1 MIGRTLLRYQVV
13 ARLGQG
19 GMGVV
24 YQGHDPRLDRPVAL
38 KVLPPDRLA
47 DPIERRRFEREA
59 RVASSLNH
67 PGIVTIYEIGT
78 ADGVDVIA
86 MEYITGR
93 QLAELIP
100 AGGLPIGKALDWGA
114 QMADAL
120 AKAHAAGII
129 HRDLKPANVMVNEDG
144 RIKILD
150 FGLARAVEMRPA
162 PGAEAGASA
171 VGADDATLTAPL
183 TMAGTVSGTIAYM
196 SPEQAAGETLDA
208 RTDVFSFG
216 IVLYQMLS
224 GINPFR
230 GDTAVNTLQR
240 LLVAE
245 PPPLASHRGEMPA
258 GLDSLVRNC
267 LRRDRDDRRLAM
279 AGIAA
284 ALRSIERELPLTDA
298 PTVTMAPAVSPAPL
312 GSMTDATLPARRTG
326 RDPLI
331 LAAVLLAAIVGGG
344 LAYQA
349 LIRTK
354 QPVTAA
360 PDGPKGSAEL
370 VTEARRRLDRYDRPK
385 NVEESIVLFHS
396 AIAADSNSAPAWA
409 GLAEACHQKFLAAKD
424 EHWLRQAEAAAAE
437 ALRRNDQLALSHI
450 AMATVELQRGENG
463 PARRSLATAMTLD
476 PASSAAWRK
485 LGRLENTEKH
495 VDAAES
501 ALRKAVTIEPDGWQN
516 HQSLGTFFYQKGRFE
531 EALAEYE
538 RARELTPD
546 NVLTLNTLAAVYHQ
560 LDRTDDAAVALQ
572 RAMEIEP
579 TFRGFNNL
587 GVLHYFSGRYPQAAE
602 AFQKSLDLG
611 AGTYLNWGNLADA
624 RRQLGQKEAAAEA
637 YTRAIQLARDHLA
650 TDASDR
656 EAAAMLA
663 VYLAKR
669 GNLDQARTQLTA
681 LAPTSTDRS
690 DDLFQAS
697 VAWEVI
703 GNRPEALKHL
713 ELALDAGYG
722 TREVKNEPE
731 LLKLREDPEYHRLMS
746 RFEKP

>member
-1 MIGRTLLRYQVV
+1 
-13 ARLGQG
+13 
-19 GMGVV
+19 MGVV
-24 YQGHDPRLDRPVAL
+24 YQGHDPRLDRRVAL

-93 QLAELIP
+93 TLSELIP
-100 AGGLPIGKALDWGA
+100 TGGLPLGKALEWGA

-150 FGLARAVEMRPA
+150 FGLARAVETRPA
-162 PGAEAGASA
+162 PGATADAKA
-171 VGADDATLTAPL
+171 PVGADDATLTAPL

-208 RTDVFSFG
+208 RSDVFSFG
-216 IVLYQMLS
+216 IVLYQMLT
-224 GINPFR
+224 GTNPFR

-240 LLVAE
+240 LLVAD
-245 PPPLASHRGEMPA
+245 PPPLTTCREGMPSE
-258 GLDSLVRNC
+258 LDVLLRNC
-267 LRRDRDDRRLAM
+267 LRRDREERRVTM
-279 AGIAA
+279 SEITA
-284 ALRSIERELPLTDA
+284 ALRSMERELPPDA
-298 PTVTMAPAVSPAPL
+298 PTVTMAAPTRVTVDAAPPVTRPRRSPVIPI
-312 GSMTDATLPARRTG
+312 T
-326 RDPLI
+326 
-331 LAAVLLAAIVGGG
+331 VVLAAIVAGG
-344 LAYQA
+344 LAYRA
-349 LIRTK
+349 I
-354 QPVTAA
+354 V
-360 PDGPKGSAEL
+360 GGKGTPGATDVNRPRGAAEL
-370 VTEARRRLDRYDRPK
+370 IAEARERLDRYDRPK
-385 NVEESIVLFHS
+385 NVDESIALFHS
-396 AIAADSNSAPAWA
+396 AIAADSASAPAWA
-409 GLAEACHQKFLAAKD
+409 GLAEACHQKFVAAKD
-424 EHWLRQAEAAAAE
+424 EHWLRQAEAASEE
-437 ALRRNDQLALSHI
+437 ALRRNDQLALSHL
-450 AMATVELQRGENG
+450 ARATVELQRGENEA
-463 PARRSLATAMTLD
+463 ARRSLATALTLD
-476 PASSAAWRK
+476 PASSAAYRK

-495 VDAAES
+495 VEAAEA
-501 ALRKAVTIEPDGWQN
+501 ALRKAVAIEPDGWQN

-560 LDRTDDAAVALQ
+560 LDRTDEAAVALQ

-624 RRQLGQKEAAAEA
+624 RRQLGQEDAADEA
-637 YTRAIQLARDHLA
+637 YTRAIQLARDRLA
-650 TDASDR
+650 TDAGDR

-669 GNLDQARTQLTA
+669 GDVADARTQLTR
-681 LAPTSTDRS
+681 LAPTATDRS
-690 DDLFQAS
+690 DDLFQAG

-703 GNRPEALKHL
+703 GDRPRALKHL

-722 TREVKNEPE
+722 TREVKHEPE

>member
-78 ADGVDVIA
+78 EDGVDVIA
-86 MEYITGR
+86 MEFIAGR
-93 QLAELIP
+93 QLAEMIP
-100 AGGLPIGKALDWGA
+100 PGGLPLGKALDWGA
-114 QMADAL
+114 QRADAL

-150 FGLARAVEMRPA
+150 FGLARAVEARPA
-162 PGAEAGASA
+162 PGAEGGAA
-171 VGADDATLTAPL
+171 PPPGADDATLTAPL

-196 SPEQAAGETLDA
+196 SPEQAAGEPLDA

-216 IVLYQMLS
+216 IVLYQMLT

-240 LLVAE
+240 VLVAE
-245 PPPLASHRGEMPA
+245 PPPLDSHRAGMPA
-258 GLDSLVRNC
+258 GLEALVRGC
-267 LRRDRDDRRLAM
+267 LRRDREDRRVTM
-279 AGIAA
+279 AEIAA
-284 ALRSIERELPLTDA
+284 ALRSMEREPPAADA
-298 PTVTMAPAVSPAPL
+298 TTIVAAAPAGRAPV
-312 GSMTDATLPARRTG
+312 DAVASARRPARR
-326 RDPLI
+326 
-331 LAAVLLAAIVGGG
+331 LLAPAALLLLAVVGGG
-344 LAYQA
+344 LAYRA
-349 LIRTK
+349 FIGGRDGAG
-354 QPVTAA
+354 TAA
-360 PDGPKGSAEL
+360 SNRPKGAAAL
-370 VTEARRRLDRYDRPK
+370 VTEARERLDRYDRPK
-385 NVEESIVLFHS
+385 NVDESIALFHS
-396 AIAADSNSAPAWA
+396 AIAADSSSAAAWA

-437 ALRRNDQLALSHI
+437 ALRRNDQLALSHL
-450 AMATVELQRGENG
+450 AVATVQGQRGDNEA
-463 PARRSLATAMTLD
+463 ARRSLGTAMTLD
-476 PASSAAWRK
+476 PASSAAYRK
-485 LGRLENTEKH
+485 LGRLENGEKH
-495 VDAAES
+495 VEAAEA
-501 ALRKAVTIEPDGWQN
+501 ALRKAASIDPDGWQN
-516 HQSLGTFFYQKGRFE
+516 HQSLGTFLYQKGRFE
-531 EALAEYE
+531 EALAAYE
-538 RARELTPD
+538 RARQLTPD

-560 LDRTDDAAVALQ
+560 LDRTDEAAVSLQ

-602 AFQKSLDLG
+602 AFQKALDLG

-624 RRQLGQKEAAAEA
+624 RRQLGQKDAAAEA
-637 YTRAIQLARDHLA
+637 YTRAIQLARDQLA
-650 TDASDR
+650 TDAGDR

-669 GNLDQARTQLTA
+669 GNLDEARAQLTA
-681 LAPTSTDRS
+681 LAPTATDRS
-690 DDLFQAS
+690 DDLFQAT

-703 GNRPEALKHL
+703 GDRPEALKHL
-713 ELALDAGYG
+713 ELALGAGYG
-722 TREVKNEPE
+722 TREVKHEPE
-731 LLKLREDPEYHRLMS
+731 LLKLREDPEYHRLIS